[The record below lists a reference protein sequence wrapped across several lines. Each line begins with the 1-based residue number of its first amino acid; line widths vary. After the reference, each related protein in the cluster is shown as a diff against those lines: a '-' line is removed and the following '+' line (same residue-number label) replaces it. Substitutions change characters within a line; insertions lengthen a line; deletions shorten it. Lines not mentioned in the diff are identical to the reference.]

1 MDEPLNEKI
10 DVWSLGVNVYALL
23 TGLRPFYDADDTET
37 VQAKIIDGETPP
49 IDPRYRGRSYAEGK
63 LVEIIELCWEY
74 DPDKRIDMFQVAN
87 FLREAV
93 TENERRLALP
103 V

>member
-10 DVWSLGVNVYALL
+10 DVWSLGMNMYALL
-23 TGLRPFYDADDTET
+23 TGLRPFYDANDIET
-37 VQAKIIDGETPP
+37 VQQKVIDGETPL

-63 LVEIIELCWEY
+63 LVEIIERCWEY
-74 DPDKRIDMFQVAN
+74 YPDKRIDMFRVAD

-93 TENERRLALP
+93 AENEKRLAL
-103 V
+103 